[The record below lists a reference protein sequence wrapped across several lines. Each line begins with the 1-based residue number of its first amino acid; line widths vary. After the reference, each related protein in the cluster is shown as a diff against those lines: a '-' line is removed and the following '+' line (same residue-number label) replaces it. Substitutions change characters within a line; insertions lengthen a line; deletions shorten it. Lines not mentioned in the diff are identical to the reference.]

1 MGTRVNRRTE
11 LRDPNHHEPHPV
23 HKRLASLQ
31 TEPKG
36 TVDLLWFN
44 SIISEQQPSLLR
56 QRTCDV
62 PTGEEGTAFANS
74 LQQSQ
79 HTCAVE
85 PQARA
90 LVLPLSN
97 ASPGCNV
104 IVENVDPAFFRIRF
118 WLDAFE
124 TGPAD
129 DYLVPVSF
137 IAWRA
142 LDCTAASRTG
152 CGGGLVRAQVHRGV
166 QSVVWA
172 ASARKTA
179 ATCNTQRPCGP
190 HLRKD
195 NSASLT
201 PHALSAGQIEGFNT
215 KSRMDGVR

>member
-1 MGTRVNRRTE
+1 MGNRVNRRTE
-11 LRDPNHHEPHPV
+11 LRDPNHHESHPV
-23 HKRLASLQ
+23 HKRLGSLQ

-62 PTGEEGTAFANS
+62 PTGEEDTAFANS

-104 IVENVDPAFFRIRF
+104 IVENVDPAFFQILARCLRNR
-118 WLDAFE
+118 
-124 TGPAD
+124 P
-129 DYLVPVSF
+129 
-137 IAWRA
+137 
-142 LDCTAASRTG
+142 SRRLLG
-152 CGGGLVRAQVHRGV
+152 ACVVHR
-166 QSVVWA
+166 
-172 ASARKTA
+172 
-179 ATCNTQRPCGP
+179 
-190 HLRKD
+190 L
-195 NSASLT
+195 ASLGLHSCVT
-201 PHALSAGQIEGFNT
+201 NRVWRRARSGTGA
-215 KSRMDGVR
+215 